1 MRVGYHG
8 TSAANAAQILATGW
22 IPSGSRA
29 DWLGHGIYFFE
40 SQGRAWQ
47 WVSAAGAPD
56 QTVIRARFRFPPG
69 RLLDLTD
76 PAGIA
81 LLASY
86 ARDFEASL
94 SPGVAATLAND
105 DDNSLLY
112 LDCALI
118 DFTVQLLALRDGIVV
133 SAVRGAYEEG
143 LPVHQLR
150 SGAATRVRSFSH
162 VQLAVRD
169 PACIK
174 TPITTGARRA

>member
-8 TSAANAAQILATGW
+8 TSAANAQRILSAGW

-29 DWLGHGIYFFE
+29 DWLGHGVYFFE

-47 WVSAAGAPD
+47 WVSAAGAED

-69 RLLDLTD
+69 TILDLTD

-81 LLASY
+81 ILASC
-86 ARDFEASL
+86 ARDFETSL
-94 SPGVAATLAND
+94 SPVDAATLAND
-105 DDNSLLY
+105 DEKALLY

-118 DFTVQLLALRDGIVV
+118 DFAVQLLAQRDGITV

-143 LPVHQLR
+143 LPVHRMQ

-162 VQLAVRD
+162 VQLAVRN

-174 TPITTGARRA
+174 TPVALAAPPA